1 MSTNLNIN
9 DIVQIVGP
17 RGTKKLNL
25 LGKVVDR
32 KFRNV
37 GEVEECYNITII
49 IDRRRIEKK
58 VDIFEIDIENV
69 KLLVNQDLAKY
80 VYYLQMMPLSC
91 VSIFLN
97 ILPIDKIFYIYKV
110 LQNPYINHIID
121 YNNIIYKNNQV
132 FINFYLTKFDI
143 HPVIRDDEYKKFKV
157 YRSNNVNKLIDLTLL
172 TPGYSFNEP
181 LGISLHSLTNL
192 RHLEF
197 SSNFNQTLGS
207 SLNTCIN
214 LEYLIFGYDFNNGN
228 QPLGDSLHALSNL
241 KTLSFNSSFD
251 NAKQPLGNSLT
262 GLTNLVNF
270 SLKKSQF
277 NQPLGD
283 SLKSLINLKNLTFG
297 HNFTNGDYFTH
308 EILPLGDSLSTLVN
322 LENLTFGQYFGLY
335 QKQLGNSLHNLKNLK
350 SLDLGHNFN
359 HRPELIGNSFA
370 GLTNLI
376 TLRLGYHYNSP
387 LILGN
392 ILNGVINIKEI
403 NSRPISYDKTYN
415 VFKYG
420 HLH

>member
-1 MSTNLNIN
+1 MSNKFNTN

-17 RGTKKLNL
+17 RDTKKLNL
-25 LGKVVDR
+25 FGKVVDR

-37 GEVEECYNITII
+37 GEVTECYNITII

-58 VDIFEIDIENV
+58 IEILEIDIENV
-69 KLLVNQDLAKY
+69 KLLVNQDLAKN
-80 VYYLQMMPLSC
+80 VYYLQMMPLPC
-91 VSIFLN
+91 VSIFLK

-110 LQNPYINHIID
+110 LKNPYINHIID
-121 YNNIIYKNNQV
+121 YNNIIFKNNQV
-132 FINFYLTKFDI
+132 FLEFYDKNVDYNPKLKN
-143 HPVIRDDEYKKFKV
+143 HESKKFKV
-157 YRSNNVNKLIDLTLL
+157 YKTNNVNKLIDLTYLGL
-172 TPGYSFNEP
+172 GFSFNEP

-192 RHLEF
+192 RHLEL
-197 SSNFNQTLGS
+197 SENFNQTLGS

-214 LEYLIFGYDFNNGN
+214 LEILIFKYHFNNGN

-241 KTLSFNSSFD
+241 RTLTFNSQFD
-251 NAKQPLGNSLT
+251 NSKQPLGNSLT
-262 GLTNLVNF
+262 GLTNLVNLTF
-270 SLKKSQF
+270 GLNF

-283 SLKSLINLKNLTFG
+283 SLKSLINLRNLTFG
-297 HNFTNGDYFTH
+297 HNFTNGSHYDH

-322 LENLTFGQYFGLY
+322 LEYLSFDNYFGLY

-350 SLDLGHNFN
+350 FLNLGHHFN
-359 HRPELIGNSFA
+359 HEHELIGNSFA

-376 TLRLGYHYNSP
+376 SLRLGCNYNRP
-387 LILGN
+387 LKLGN

-403 NSRPISYDKTYN
+403 NGRPISYDKTSN
-415 VFKYG
+415 VFNYG

>member
-58 VDIFEIDIENV
+58 VEIFEIDIENV
-69 KLLVNQDLAKY
+69 KILVNQDLAKY

-97 ILPIDKIFYIYKV
+97 ILPIDKIFYIYKI
-110 LQNPYINHIID
+110 LKNPYINHIID

-143 HPVIRDDEYKKFKV
+143 HPVIRDNEYEKFKV
-157 YRSNNVNKLIDLTLL
+157 YRSNNVNKLIDLTYLGL
-172 TPGYSFNEP
+172 GYSFNEP

-214 LEYLIFGYDFNNGN
+214 LEYLIFGRAFNNGK

-241 KTLSFNSSFD
+241 KILTFNFSFD
-251 NAKQPLGNSLT
+251 NGKQPLGNSLS
-262 GLTNLVNF
+262 GLTNLVNLTF
-270 SLKKSQF
+270 GCLF

-283 SLKSLINLKNLTFG
+283 SLKSLINLRNLIFG
-297 HNFTNGDYFTH
+297 NDFTNGDYFTH

-350 SLDLGHNFN
+350 SLDLGHDFN

-370 GLTNLI
+370 GLNNLI
-376 TLRLGYHYNSP
+376 SLRLGYHYNRP

-392 ILNGVINIKEI
+392 ILYGVINIKQI
-403 NSRPISYDKTYN
+403 NGRPISYDKTNN

-420 HLH
+420 HLY